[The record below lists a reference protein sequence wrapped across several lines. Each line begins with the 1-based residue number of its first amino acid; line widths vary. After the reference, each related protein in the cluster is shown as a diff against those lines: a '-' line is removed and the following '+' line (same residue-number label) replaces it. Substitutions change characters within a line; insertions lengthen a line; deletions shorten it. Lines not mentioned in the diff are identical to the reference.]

1 MSRYFKIEDIC
12 KVQGGKRIP
21 QGETLQEEK
30 NTHPYIRILDMYQG
44 RILNLNEHMLYARE
58 KYWDKIK
65 SYIVDEG
72 DVILAIVGNTLG
84 MVSII
89 GKTLDKA
96 NLTENCC
103 KFSDVDTEKVL
114 PLFLYYSLKAPLNQ
128 KQIEVFRVGSSQPK
142 LPIYN
147 INQLLIPKYSLNM
160 QKKIIDTLSA
170 IDSKI
175 ENNNKINGELES
187 MAKTIYDYWFLQF
200 DFPDENGKP
209 YKSSGGKMVWNKELR
224 REIPEGWEVKKLMNL
239 CSFNNGINYEKGVIG
254 DKEYKI
260 INVRNITTSSMLL
273 DSSDFD
279 KISLLSSQAEKY
291 IVKPDDILIAR
302 SGTPGATRLLFS
314 NDENIIYCGFIINCV
329 PNKKMQRLFLA
340 YALKKLE
347 GSNVTKTGGSIMQNV
362 SQETLKQVNICLPS
376 DELIDKYNSIINPL
390 IYKMQEIIWENQ
402 ELISLRDFLLPLL
415 MNGQIGFK

>member
-12 KVQGGKRIP
+12 KVRGGKRIP

-89 GKTLDKA
+89 GKTLEKA

-103 KFSDVDTEKVL
+103 RFSDVDTEKVL

-147 INQLLIPKYSLNM
+147 VNQLLIPQYSLTV
-160 QKKIIDTLSA
+160 QRKIIDTLSA

-175 ENNNKINGELES
+175 ENNNAINVELES

-209 YKSSGGKMVWNKELR
+209 YKSSGGKMVWNKELK
-224 REIPEGWEVKKLMNL
+224 RELPEGWRVADLKEIASITMGTSPKGDSINTDGKGIVFYQGKADFGNRFPITRTYTNAPIRYADVNDILLSVRAPVGTLNIANKKCCIGRGLAAIHSKYS
-239 CSFNNGINYEKGVIG
+239 SFMYYIMSANQYKFDIYNNGGTTFGAITKDDLFGIRVVFPKEVVIDKFEK
-254 DKEYKI
+254 
-260 INVRNITTSSMLL
+260 R
-273 DSSDFD
+273 
-279 KISLLSSQAEKY
+279 
-291 IVKPDDILIAR
+291 
-302 SGTPGATRLLFS
+302 
-314 NDENIIYCGFIINCV
+314 INC
-329 PNKKMQRLFLA
+329 
-340 YALKKLE
+340 
-347 GSNVTKTGGSIMQNV
+347 
-362 SQETLKQVNICLPS
+362 
-376 DELIDKYNSIINPL
+376 ID
-390 IYKMQEIIWENQ
+390 QEIFRNNQENQ
-402 ELISLRDFLLPLL
+402 ELVSLRDFLLPLL
-415 MNGQIGFK
+415 MNGQVGFKR